1 MSSSREKV
9 GKIMQLVADNL
20 DLKGIEAVIKI
31 DVKSE
36 VSKKLAA
43 MDDAKLDALIEG
55 IKKIVNEA

>member
-9 GKIMQLVADNL
+9 DKIMQLVADNL
-20 DLKGIEAVIKI
+20 DLKEIQAIIKI

-43 MDDAKLDALIEG
+43 MDDAKLDALVEG